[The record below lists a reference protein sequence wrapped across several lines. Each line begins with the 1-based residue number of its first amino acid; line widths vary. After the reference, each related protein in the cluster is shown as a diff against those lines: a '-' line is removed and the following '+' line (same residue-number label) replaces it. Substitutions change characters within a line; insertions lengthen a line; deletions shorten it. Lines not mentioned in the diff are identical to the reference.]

1 MSRRRSATC
10 SLGTR
15 VSNLSVCESKV
26 HVSQLKQC
34 GRTSFPSGLCM
45 QRTTRHDD
53 EMLCCSVLA
62 CMTSGRE
69 RRPFCLKAVS
79 GAFFLLLGIPVEQ
92 CSGVFIAENAHRCA
106 SPTRHPQEKVLV
118 DPGAAA
124 IDKKHQHHDEKHTR
138 YDSNKRYVVHGKSP
152 CSFSG

>member
-1 MSRRRSATC
+1 MAGHLSFLRVIHATGNSIRRRDVV
-10 SLGTR
+10 L
-15 VSNLSVCESKV
+15 
-26 HVSQLKQC
+26 
-34 GRTSFPSGLCM
+34 
-45 QRTTRHDD
+45 QRTCVHD
-53 EMLCCSVLA
+53 LRKRA
-62 CMTSGRE
+62 TAFR
-69 RRPFCLKAVS
+69 LKPVS
-79 GAFFLLLGIPVEQ
+79 RAFFLLLDISVEQ

-106 SPTRHPQEKVLV
+106 SPTRNPQEKALV